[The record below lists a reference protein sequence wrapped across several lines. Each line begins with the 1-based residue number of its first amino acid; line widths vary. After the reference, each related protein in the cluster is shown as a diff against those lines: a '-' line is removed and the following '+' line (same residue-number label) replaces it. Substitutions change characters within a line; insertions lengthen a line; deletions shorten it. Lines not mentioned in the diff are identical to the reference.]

1 MLLGSTDR
9 TSTIAWSPS
18 VSVSSISTP
27 LLAAATVAGALDAS
41 FSTSTTLEL
50 LDPLNDF
57 KVLGSVSA
65 AARFNRLA
73 WGPSPDPVKRP
84 MGILAGGL
92 ENGEMALWDPR
103 IILDNYSNKA
113 SHDPFIMKPVKHKG
127 PVKGLDFNPVDSKFL
142 ASGAADG
149 ELFIWDLTN
158 PSKPYSPGARSTR
171 LEDVTAVSWNRLY
184 HYILASASNNG
195 STVIWDLRNRQEIAA
210 FSHPYGRKQISS
222 LAWNPDS
229 PTQIATA
236 SDDDTAPVILMWDLR
251 NSRAPEKVLTGHSKG
266 VLNLSWCPKDS
277 SLLLSCG
284 KDNRTIVWD
293 PSSGPEGKVI
303 GDLHRSRNWSFEAQ
317 WCHRNPDL
325 IAVAGFDGT
334 ISVHSLQGSGKSDDG
349 TAAAAAIEAEVQ
361 ASLSQDPH
369 AFITGGGF
377 GSLQPQPQTTQ
388 VVDSKF
394 SLPHAPKWLRR
405 PVGASWGFGNRLV
418 RFSNARLPD
427 GTSRHTV
434 SIRPVVSEPAFVN
447 RAAELERV
455 DSTGAIQEFITYCQS
470 MAQSDG
476 GAVISEKDR
485 ELWRFLGVMFE
496 TGSREQVLQFL
507 GFDKAEVAGT
517 EKLAALLKKLLIS
530 TEVQQEEQVEGVP
543 AAVQDQYHG
552 DANGEGAV
560 EGDDF
565 TLIAAQNK
573 AAPPAPAPAPAV
585 PFKLYSSIPGESS
598 DTDALITKAL
608 VLGNFETAVRI
619 CFGANRLADALVFAI
634 SGGSELMAYA
644 QAEYFKRLRNEK
656 SYIRVLNDVVQGN
669 LVDIVEN
676 AQIDG
681 GDADWKD
688 LLALICTYGRTE
700 ELAGLFSALGRRLE
714 AIATAPASAASLKTI
729 DWKAREEKK
738 FGAVLCYLVA
748 GDLTKVL
755 NIWALRE
762 SEEEKLLK
770 TVKNAKT
777 LLTSTKSSHT
787 LALQSLIEKVH
798 VFRQA
803 IEFVDVEL
811 VHGVQDP
818 NATHYSL
825 DTLYQRYV
833 EYAQIAANQGLLSV
847 AWKTLQMVPEGY
859 QIPKADPV
867 AVEILKDRLYN
878 SGLVRDAVGQ
888 QPAFPFEFVDIAKP
902 VVPAPVPVAQ
912 TYSQYGQQQYGQQTQ
927 QQYGNQTQYQTPA
940 VPQGLGR
947 YPSSSGQYGATGAN
961 QYGQYPQ
968 VSPYGGATSA
978 YGQPQAQTQQYGY
991 NPQPAAP
998 PRSTFAPPP
1007 PPAVNTGLPAQPYG
1021 ASNQYAPPLPPSAQ
1035 TYGAQ
1040 SNQYGNT
1047 YNSAPAPP
1055 PAASGFVPPPAVAGR
1070 SVSQSG
1076 QYIAPQPQML
1086 GQTGPSNSF
1095 AGFPAPAPSASVP
1108 PQPTAAPAPAAA
1120 TGPKRHPSGDRT
1132 HIKPAHLPIVT
1143 GLDAV
1148 MNVCKE
1154 TKTQPQQKREWED
1167 TEKKVLN
1174 LFDQLNNGEVA
1185 EDIVAKL
1192 LSLVKYLQSG
1202 DYSAAHKLQVELL
1215 TAKFSA
1221 TSAWILGVKRVID
1234 TLERAELDK
1243 QQAHQQPLP
1252 ATAAPPPSAYATQL
1266 PRANQLPPPPAA
1278 TASPYGNAPPAA
1290 TNPYGNVPPPAAKPY
1305 GSAPP
1310 PSANQYNN
1318 VAPPPAA
1325 NQYQQ
1330 APPPPAA
1337 SAPYGSTN
1345 IPPPPAAGTSPYG
1358 AAPPPSAR
1366 GVFSPQQTPSQPY
1379 GGVAPPPAATAPY
1392 GGAAAPPPPAASNP
1406 YGRPP
1411 VAAMP
1416 PPPAASNPYG
1426 GAPPPAASNPYGGNQ
1441 QYGY

>member
-18 VSVSSISTP
+18 VSSIGTP

-50 LDPLNDF
+50 LDPLKDF
-57 KVLGSVSA
+57 KVLGSVAA

-714 AIATAPASAASLKTI
+714 AIATAPAVALHGKRKSL
-729 DWKAREEKK
+729 AR
-738 FGAVLCYLVA
+738 FS
-748 GDLTKVL
+748 VL

-833 EYAQIAANQGLLSV
+833 DV

-878 SGLVRDAVGQ
+878 SGLVRDAIGQ

-947 YPSSSGQYGATGAN
+947 YPSSSGQYGAT
-961 QYGQYPQ
+961 
-968 VSPYGGATSA
+968 
-978 YGQPQAQTQQYGY
+978 QYGY

-1021 ASNQYAPPLPPSAQ
+1021 ASNQYAHHFHQAHKPMALKCAS
-1035 TYGAQ
+1035 
-1040 SNQYGNT
+1040 S
-1047 YNSAPAPP
+1047 P

-1108 PQPTAAPAPAAA
+1108 PQPTAAPAPAVA

-1252 ATAAPPPSAYATQL
+1252 AAAAPPPSAYATQP

-1278 TASPYGNAPPAA
+1278 TASPY
-1290 TNPYGNVPPPAAKPY
+1290 
-1305 GSAPP
+1305 
-1310 PSANQYNN
+1310 ANQYNN

-1330 APPPPAA
+1330 APPPPA
-1337 SAPYGSTN
+1337 STAPYGGSAN